1 MIVAGW
7 DVSPNHCAAV
17 GIDAKTH
24 EVAWVAV
31 ACEAK
36 RTIAK
41 LEEWSREQK
50 IELAPCM
57 LLPKL
62 EGIGKHAKSVDR
74 IYRLAP
80 LFDSWCYGI
89 ACSAICI
96 EDYAV
101 GAAHGSHY
109 IGEIGGL
116 ARLSMLR
123 IKIGFRMIGVKSAK
137 KVATGSGNATKP
149 QMREAAIKAGF
160 KLPDVDA
167 QTQEDLCDAFAMAQ
181 CLAWEIKVKAQG
193 IGECPKHVREV
204 LLSKSKAN
212 PTPILS
218 RGLHFAT
225 S

>member
-17 GIDAKTH
+17 GISATTH
-24 EVAWVAV
+24 KVAWIAV

-41 LEEWSREQK
+41 LEEWSREHK
-50 IELAPCM
+50 IKLASCL

-62 EGIGKHAKSVDR
+62 EGVGKHTKSINR
-74 IYRLAP
+74 IYHLAP
-80 LFDSWCYGI
+80 LFDLWCS
-89 ACSAICI
+89 AECSAICI

-123 IKIGFRMIGVKSAK
+123 AKIGFRLIGVKSAK
-137 KVATGSGNATKP
+137 KVATESGNATKL
-149 QMREAAIKAGF
+149 QMKEAAIKAGLL
-160 KLPDVDA
+160 LPEVDA

-181 CLAWEIKVKAQG
+181 CLAWEIKAKAQG

-218 RGLHFAT
+218 RGLHFAA